1 MNKTELLSRVHSER
15 ERLETALAGVDE
27 ARMSEATLYDSK
39 WSVKDMLAHIGW
51 WEQRAAHIIDAVIHG
66 QTPQGSVD
74 SQNIDEIN
82 AKVYEE
88 NRARSLSDVRQSER
102 EAYQKL
108 VLLTE
113 SLSEADLF
121 DPQRFAWTKGQ
132 LLANW
137 VIWNTY
143 EHYAEHLVELQTWLK
158 QQPQK

>member
-1 MNKTELLSRVHSER
+1 MNKTELLSHVHSER
-15 ERLETALAGVDE
+15 ERLETALASVDE
-27 ARMSEATLYDSK
+27 ARMSEAGLYGK

-51 WEQRAAHIIDAVIHG
+51 WEQRAAHIIDAVIHD

-82 AKVYEE
+82 AKVYQE
-88 NRARSLSDVRQSER
+88 NRTRSLSDVRQSER
-102 EAYQKL
+102 EAYREL

-121 DPQRFAWTKGQ
+121 DPQHFTLTKGQ
-132 LLANW
+132 PLANW

-143 EHYAEHLVELQTWLK
+143 EHYAEHLVELQAWLK

>member
-27 ARMSEATLYDSK
+27 ARMSEAGLYDNK

-51 WEQRAAHIIDAVIHG
+51 WEQRATRIIDAVIHG

-74 SQNIDEIN
+74 SENIDETN
-82 AKVYEE
+82 AKVYQE
-88 NRARSLSDVRQSER
+88 NRARSLSDVRQTEH

-108 VLLTE
+108 LLLTE

-132 LLANW
+132 PLANW
-137 VIWNTY
+137 VMWNTY
-143 EHYAEHLVELQTWLK
+143 EHYAEHLVELQSWLK
-158 QQPQK
+158 HQP